1 MAEPERYKAEN
12 NTDEYSS
19 RSYSTN
25 EDSEYRFTRDQI
37 YSDAH
42 YEPAGS
48 STEPPRYYK
57 PPERTAKEAKPKKK
71 KIKHLKNTGEV
82 LDNIAGKILTS
93 AKIYDAEIFSALRK
107 YNS

>member
-1 MAEPERYKAEN
+1 MERPI
-12 NTDEYSS
+12 TVGSIVYS
-19 RSYSTN
+19 RAGRDAGRYFMVTAILDDSYVSIV
-25 EDSEYRFTRDQI
+25 D
-37 YSDAH
+37 
-42 YEPAGS
+42 GS
-48 STEPPRYYK
+48 VRK
-57 PPERTAKEAKPKKK
+57 LAKPKKK

>member
-1 MAEPERYKAEN
+1 MERPITVGSIVYSRAGR
-12 NTDEYSS
+12 DE
-19 RSYSTN
+19 
-25 EDSEYRFTRDQI
+25 
-37 YSDAH
+37 
-42 YEPAGS
+42 G
-48 STEPPRYYK
+48 RYYMV
-57 PPERTAKEAKPKKK
+57 TAILDDSYVSIADGSVRKLAKPKKK

>member
-1 MAEPERYKAEN
+1 MERPITVGSIVYSRAGR
-12 NTDEYSS
+12 DEGRYFMVTAILDE
-19 RSYSTN
+19 SYVSIV
-25 EDSEYRFTRDQI
+25 D
-37 YSDAH
+37 
-42 YEPAGS
+42 GS
-48 STEPPRYYK
+48 VRK
-57 PPERTAKEAKPKKK
+57 LAKPKKK

>member
-1 MAEPERYKAEN
+1 MERPITVGSIVYSRAGR
-12 NTDEYSS
+12 DEGRYFMVTAILDHTYVSIV
-19 RSYSTN
+19 
-25 EDSEYRFTRDQI
+25 D
-37 YSDAH
+37 
-42 YEPAGS
+42 GS
-48 STEPPRYYK
+48 VRK
-57 PPERTAKEAKPKKK
+57 LAKPKKK

>member
-1 MAEPERYKAEN
+1 MERPITVGSIVYSRAGR
-12 NTDEYSS
+12 DEGRYIMVTAILDD
-19 RSYSTN
+19 SYVSIV
-25 EDSEYRFTRDQI
+25 D
-37 YSDAH
+37 
-42 YEPAGS
+42 GS
-48 STEPPRYYK
+48 VRK
-57 PPERTAKEAKPKKK
+57 LAKPKKK

>member
-1 MAEPERYKAEN
+1 MERPITVGSIVYSRAGR
-12 NTDEYSS
+12 DE
-19 RSYSTN
+19 
-25 EDSEYRFTRDQI
+25 
-37 YSDAH
+37 
-42 YEPAGS
+42 G
-48 STEPPRYYK
+48 RYYMV
-57 PPERTAKEAKPKKK
+57 TAILDDSYVSIADGIVRKLAKPKKK

>member
-1 MAEPERYKAEN
+1 MERPITVGSIVYSRAGR
-12 NTDEYSS
+12 DEGRYFMVTAILDD
-19 RSYSTN
+19 SYVSIV
-25 EDSEYRFTRDQI
+25 D
-37 YSDAH
+37 
-42 YEPAGS
+42 GS
-48 STEPPRYYK
+48 VRK
-57 PPERTAKEAKPKKK
+57 LAKPKKK

>member
-1 MAEPERYKAEN
+1 MERPITVGSIVYSRAGR
-12 NTDEYSS
+12 DEGRYFMVTAILDD
-19 RSYSTN
+19 SYVSIA
-25 EDSEYRFTRDQI
+25 D
-37 YSDAH
+37 
-42 YEPAGS
+42 GS
-48 STEPPRYYK
+48 VRK
-57 PPERTAKEAKPKKK
+57 LAKPKKK